1 MIRSHAISCA
11 VTVFISGLLMARVD
25 NSAHLGGF
33 IGGYFT
39 SVVLDPLKPERV
51 NHMVIAL
58 LLILATVLAILA
70 SIISTLR
77 MI

>member
-1 MIRSHAISCA
+1 
-11 VTVFISGLLMARVD
+11 L
-25 NSAHLGGF
+25 
-33 IGGYFT
+33 
-39 SVVLDPLKPERV
+39 LDPLKPERV

-58 LLILATVLAILA
+58 LLLVATVLAILA